1 MDRPVADIVLRK
13 RRIRQIGIIA
23 LIIIGLATALLLF
36 RKNLQTKLS
45 ADRIRTAVAE
55 TGRMESTI
63 TASGE
68 VIPAF
73 EQVLTSPIPATI
85 QELLV
90 PIGNEVKKGQPILV
104 LDKSLTLLEYEKLK
118 DQLELK
124 RNEIAK
130 LRLTLEQSL
139 YDLQIN
145 DSIKALNISRLE
157 TEKINA
163 KRLLD
168 IGGGVQEQLDEADL
182 NLKIARLEKRQL
194 ENNLSIRQR
203 STVTD
208 LKEEE
213 IQARI
218 QGHAIAE
225 LEQKLQRADIKAN
238 RDGVLT
244 WVNDRIGVTVNEG
257 ETLARIADLAS
268 YKVVGSVSDMY
279 AEQLRPGM
287 PAIVNVNGIRLNGM
301 VTGVRPTVENNI
313 VTFDIRLEEENHP
326 ALRPKMKVEVFAIT
340 DFKEKAIRV
349 SNGPAFTGQPTQS
362 LFVIKNGIA
371 ERREVEIGL
380 SNFDFVEIT
389 RNIQPGETIIIS
401 DMSNYR
407 HLERIVIKK

>member
-1 MDRPVADIVLRK
+1 MDRPVADNIIRK
-13 RRIRQIGIIA
+13 QRTRQIGVIILIVAIIIA
-23 LIIIGLATALLLF
+23 AFWLF
-36 RKNLQTKLS
+36 RNKLQTTLS
-45 ADRIRTAVAE
+45 QDRIRTAVTE
-55 TGRMESTI
+55 VGSIESTI

-85 QELLV
+85 QEVLV
-90 PIGNEVKKGQPILV
+90 PIGNEVKKDQPILV

-124 RNEIAK
+124 RNEITK

-139 YDLQIN
+139 YDLQIS

-157 TEKINA
+157 AEKTNA
-163 KRLLD
+163 RRLLE

-182 NLKIARLEKRQL
+182 NLKIAKLEKRQL
-194 ENNLSIRQR
+194 ENNLSIKQH
-203 STVTD
+203 STKTD
-208 LKEEE
+208 LKEQE

-279 AEQLRPGM
+279 AEQLHTGM
-287 PAIVNVNGIRLNGM
+287 KAIVNVNNVRLNGI
-301 VTGVRPTVENNI
+301 VSGIRPTVENNI
-313 VTFDIRLEEENHP
+313 LTFDIQLEEGNHP
-326 ALRPKMKVEVFAIT
+326 ALRPNMKVEVFIIT
-340 DFKEKAIRV
+340 DYKEKTIRIA
-349 SNGPAFTGQPTQS
+349 NGPAFTGQPTQP

-389 RNIQPGETIIIS
+389 RNIEPGETVIIS